1 MANACNFA
9 GLAIWRVVPFRER
22 CVVKFCPGMCEDYL
36 SEAQKCTLN
45 LGDGSAC
52 WRNLFNKQTRMQSLV
67 RNSSPWLAQRC
78 CFKPVDPMEISS
90 LPSRPHQRIHTA
102 VRKCCDLSAQRPSN
116 RSILAGSLALPRL
129 TMVSAIGLICLSTS
143 YLTSTATSNRTLQ
156 VVRSTCHLL
165 RDVR

>member
-45 LGDGSAC
+45 LGDGNAC

-67 RNSSPWLAQRC
+67 RNPSPWLAQRY
-78 CFKPVDPMEISS
+78 CFKPVGPMEISS
-90 LPSRPHQRIHTA
+90 LPSGPHQHIHTA
-102 VRKCCDLSAQRPSN
+102 VRKCCDLSAAETLQSNDACGLSCAPQIDYGLSHRPHPPEYILFDIDSHVESN
-116 RSILAGSLALPRL
+116 TSSCSIYLSLA
-129 TMVSAIGLICLSTS
+129 S
-143 YLTSTATSNRTLQ
+143 
-156 VVRSTCHLL
+156 
-165 RDVR
+165 